1 MKNPL
6 LQYRNLE
13 EALQAVGGPVKLL
26 RSSLIGPY
34 QFPVAAPEY
43 TNWRDEQRAWKQ
55 GVALLNQSF
64 HMTDLY
70 LRGPDALKILRKVG
84 LTKMTTF
91 PVNRGKQ
98 LIAASP
104 DGYLIGDGIVF
115 HLEQDYFRVVG
126 PPVISDWTQFH
137 AETGGYDVEIDR
149 DETVSMRPGD

>member
-1 MKNPL
+1 MI
-6 LQYRNLE
+6 
-13 EALQAVGGPVKLL
+13 VVPVFCVSNFVYFKQKTSYVM
-26 RSSLIGPY
+26 RISDWISDVCSS
-34 QFPVAAPEY
+34 
-43 TNWRDEQRAWKQ
+43 
-55 GVALLNQSF
+55 
-64 HMTDLY
+64 DLT
-70 LRGPDALKILRKVG
+70 DALKILRKVG

-149 DETVSMRPGD
+149 DETVRSEEHTSELQSLMRNSYAVFCLKKKNNT